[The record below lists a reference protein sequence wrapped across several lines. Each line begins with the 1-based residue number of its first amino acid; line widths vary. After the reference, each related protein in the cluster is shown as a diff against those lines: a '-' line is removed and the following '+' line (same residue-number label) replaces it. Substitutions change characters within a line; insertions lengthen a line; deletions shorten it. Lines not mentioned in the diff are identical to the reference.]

1 MDSKNNSHK
10 QTIFIAL
17 FFFII
22 LLAWTIWQFHFN
34 YMVSL
39 YDTFFHS
46 ERIYE
51 IRLAFQQHQL
61 PSWVN
66 FNSFFNTGQAI
77 NGMYPDITL
86 WPFVFL
92 TNFLTPIHQI
102 IAIKAL
108 IAGLGFIVT
117 FLSINKRFDS
127 RNAILAAT
135 IFTLSGSVLKDLVN
149 EMQTGTAL
157 VMIFAFPIFFTL
169 KEAIESEKIDPPLI
183 IKTALLMFWV
193 IGSHLLSA
201 VVITIVVGIFLII
214 NTIIKKNYLAWLNLI
229 IAAGLTVILCAPI
242 LYRLMKISQTGLLSP
257 FGLGHVDSLSLWQ
270 IFWTSR
276 WNTKSTISWLSIIL
290 LLIVIFKFN
299 RQKLRQ
305 LLPWLSVEVVLIL
318 LSSNIVPWNLL
329 GKLPI
334 INNFQ
339 NAAWRFAPFLGIIP
353 IILIL
358 INFSSKT
365 ARKIFFGV
373 TILSY
378 LMAGYTGFQAQYH
391 KTAKLPIITQNSTTP
406 TGLNGYAKVTSSGI
420 TSDTLSRTLIPDYA
434 PNSVPLAKGTDGLSL
449 DPRIVYLINGH
460 LGVTKGREIPLK
472 HNSTNVNSITLT
484 ADNVPKG
491 EITLPVY
498 GYNSLIYQ
506 IKLNGQRVKA
516 SRSSEG
522 FITIHS
528 NKNFQ
533 HATYQIT
540 QIQPKMYR
548 PLLWMSTVLL
558 IVLIGLLTIPKIKKA
573 RQL

>member
-17 FFFII
+17 FFFVI

-92 TNFLTPIHQI
+92 TNFLTPIHQL

-117 FLSINKRFDS
+117 FLSLNKRFDS

-135 IFTLSGSVLKDLVN
+135 IFTFSGSVLKDLVN

-169 KEAIESEKIDPPLI
+169 KEAIESEKIDPSLI

-214 NTIIKKNYLAWLNLI
+214 NTIIKKNYLAWLNLL
-229 IAAGLTVILCAPI
+229 IAAGLTVVLCAPI
-242 LYRLMKISQTGLLSP
+242 LYRLMKITQTGLLSP
-257 FGLGHVDSLSLWQ
+257 FGLGHVDSLNLWQ

-276 WNTKSTISWLSIIL
+276 WNSKSTISWLSIIL
-290 LLIVIFKFN
+290 LLIVAFKFN
-299 RQKLRQ
+299 KQKLRQ
-305 LLPWLSVEVVLIL
+305 LLPWISVEVVLIL
-318 LSSNIVPWNLL
+318 LSSSIVPWNIL

-339 NAAWRFAPFLGIIP
+339 NATWRFAPFLGIVP
-353 IILIL
+353 IILVL
-358 INFSSKT
+358 INFSQKT
-365 ARKIFFGV
+365 AIKILL
-373 TILSY
+373 TMTALSY
-378 LMAGYTGFQAQYH
+378 LMTGYTSYQAQY
-391 KTAKLPIITQNSTTP
+391 KNTAGLPVVTKYSTTP

-420 TSDTLSRTLIPDYA
+420 NSDMLSRTLIPDYA
-434 PNSVPLAKGTDGLSL
+434 PNSVPLAKGTNGLSL
-449 DPRIVYLINGH
+449 DQKIVDQVSTHSGIINNKQI
-460 LGVTKGREIPLK
+460 TLK
-472 HNSTNVNSITLT
+472 HRSSDVNSITLT
-484 ADNVPKG
+484 AKNIPQG
-491 EITLPVY
+491 EMTLPVY

-506 IKLNGQRVKA
+506 IKLNGQRIKA
-516 SRSSEG
+516 NRNPSG
-522 FITIHS
+522 FITVKS
-528 NKNFQ
+528 NKNLS

-540 QIQPKMYR
+540 QIQPRMYR
-548 PLLWMSTVLL
+548 PLLWMSTILL
-558 IVLIGLLTIPKIKKA
+558 IVLIGLLLIPQIKNP
-573 RQL
+573 R